1 MGNPRGC
8 NAAAYVACAPRGSLL
23 AERKTI
29 TSLAETEAQTVYL
42 EMQISKTAHYRRWTV
57 FA

>member
-8 NAAAYVACAPRGSLL
+8 NAAAYVACAPRGSL
-23 AERKTI
+23 
-29 TSLAETEAQTVYL
+29 LAETEAQTVYL